1 MAMKTVFEQMGGED
15 GIRQLVDR
23 FYVLMDTLP
32 EAATIR
38 AMHPADLTESREK
51 FSLFLFGWSGGPPA
65 YVEKYG
71 HPRLRGR
78 HMPFAVDDDAAAA
91 WMRCMGLA
99 LEERSRDGVMDA
111 AVAKGLFDAF
121 FRIASHMRNR

>member
-1 MAMKTVFEQMGGED
+1 MSQTVFERMGRAP

-23 FYVLMDTLP
+23 FYEHMDVLP

-51 FSLFLFGWSGGPPA
+51 LSLFLIGWSGGPPA

-71 HPRLRGR
+71 HPRLRAR
-78 HMPFAVDDDAAAA
+78 HMPFPIDDDAAVA
-91 WMRCMGLA
+91 WVRCMGIA
-99 LEERSRDGVMDA
+99 LEEFSRDGKMGKELA
-111 AVAKGLFDAF
+111 EELLNAF
-121 FRIASHMRNR
+121 VRIAGHMRSK